1 MKNEE
6 YGNEVAEALECQEQI
21 RARLMEV
28 RDLFNS
34 VVKDYRE
41 LSLINTRFVT
51 VIKGALPKYET
62 ADDVNPPPNEI
73 EDKAYYKAVARLYKK
88 RPTEERLNIILAL
101 LKALLPCLED
111 FRRKDVKLGKTIDKL
126 PLEIEERQEDGTI
139 RMVQN
144 AERFA
149 AIKRRAKVQQTI
161 RVLEA
166 RRDEL
171 IDRFGV
177 FCTTV
182 LKRMLGQRELLAS
195 LFKSNDG
202 IGYDLAF
209 CDQLQKHR
217 VREAAEK
224 LVDFDN
230 ALMRHNNKKAVTSA
244 FGSRNK

>member
-6 YGNEVAEALECQEQI
+6 YGNEVAEALACQEQI

-28 RDLFNS
+28 RDLFNG

-41 LSLINTRFVT
+41 LSMINTRFGN
-51 VIKGALPKYET
+51 VIKGALPKYE
-62 ADDVNPPPNEI
+62 AVDDVKPPPNEI
-73 EDKAYYKAVARLYKK
+73 EDKAYYKAVAKLYEK
-88 RPTEERLNIILAL
+88 RPTEERLNVIFAL
-101 LKALLPCLED
+101 LKALLPYLED
-111 FRRKDVKLGKTIDKL
+111 FRRKDVQLGKTIDKL
-126 PLEIEERQEDGTI
+126 PLEVEERQEDGTVK
-139 RMVQN
+139 MVPN

-149 AIKRRAKVQQTI
+149 AIKRRTKVQQTVK
-161 RVLEA
+161 VLEA

-177 FCTTV
+177 FCVSV

-195 LFKSNDG
+195 LFKSEDG
-202 IGYDLAF
+202 IGYDLEF
-209 CDQLQKHR
+209 CDKLQKHR

-230 ALMRHNNKKAVTSA
+230 ALMRHNNKKSVTSA
-244 FGSRNK
+244 FGSRGK